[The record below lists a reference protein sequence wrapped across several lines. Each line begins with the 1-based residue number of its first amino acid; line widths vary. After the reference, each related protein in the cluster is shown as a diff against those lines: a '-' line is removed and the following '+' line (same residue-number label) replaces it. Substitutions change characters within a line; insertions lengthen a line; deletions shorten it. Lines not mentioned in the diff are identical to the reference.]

1 MIPVEYL
8 WLILI
13 GVFGVV
19 AMGRGLWKELGV
31 SCVMLLTLFV
41 LKFGWK
47 AVGANVVEVV
57 PGALSPVMVQ
67 ALYYILPTAFMA
79 FISYHGI
86 SLTFP
91 IKQTTGL
98 TKAIL
103 GFPGGILNGYLI
115 AGTFWDAFNLADYF
129 GLKVPMGST
138 GTTFAISQSVTPL
151 YDTLVQYLPIT
162 FVNEFIFLALGM
174 ILLVAII
181 LK

>member
-41 LKFGWK
+41 LKFGWR

-67 ALYYILPTAFMA
+67 ALY
-79 FISYHGI
+79 
-86 SLTFP
+86 
-91 IKQTTGL
+91 
-98 TKAIL
+98 
-103 GFPGGILNGYLI
+103 
-115 AGTFWDAFNLADYF
+115 
-129 GLKVPMGST
+129 
-138 GTTFAISQSVTPL
+138 
-151 YDTLVQYLPIT
+151 
-162 FVNEFIFLALGM
+162 
-174 ILLVAII
+174 
-181 LK
+181 